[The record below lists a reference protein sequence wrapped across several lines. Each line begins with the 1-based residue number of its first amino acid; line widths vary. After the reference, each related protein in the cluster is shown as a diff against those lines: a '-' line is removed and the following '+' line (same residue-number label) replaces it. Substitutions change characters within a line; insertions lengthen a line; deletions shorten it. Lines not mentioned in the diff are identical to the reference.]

1 MTCSGVPLAALQSI
15 AERVGVNLSN
25 AAEKVTKRGVSCRFV
40 LRPIGES
47 LRRVSDL
54 YHDKPRRVNAVCYHG
69 HCQFFDLLFQ
79 EHPQAVVVSSVATY
93 RGASDYAAKRD
104 AADVWEG
111 NDFWGRV
118 RTSTQC
124 RCSTPRPTLGEDSG
138 EVTRA

>member
-1 MTCSGVPLAALQSI
+1 MTCNGVSLADLEKI
-15 AERVGVNLSN
+15 AAQVGVKLSN

-47 LRRVSDL
+47 LRRVSSL
-54 YHDKPRRVNAVCYHG
+54 YHDTPRKVNAVCYHG
-69 HCQFFDLLFQ
+69 HCQFFDLLFDRF
-79 EHPQAVVVSSVATY
+79 PSAVVVSSVARY
-93 RGASDYAAKRD
+93 DGAGDYADKRD

-111 NDFWGRV
+111 NDYWGRV

-124 RCSTPRPTLGEDSG
+124 RCATPRPTLGEDSG